1 MLNEGRQSVEKIDTD
16 ESNRSGHSEID
27 LYSFHEQAAGRLVI
41 DPGEA
46 KVEFGEAVASRLKL
60 SPDGTK
66 VLWPQ
71 PTDSMEDPQ
80 NWSDRRKLLMLIIV
94 TLVRPCSNFE
104 PGVAAVFKLA
114 IQYNITPAVI
124 NNRSTAWSIFLL
136 GWGGIAAVILIRRVG
151 RLPVLFWSQV
161 LGVAFL
167 VGATFAPNLKTLI
180 SMRCLSAF
188 FATTPQVTGLYIVTD
203 LYPFHL
209 QARTLNIWTM
219 GFIVSPFLSPFALG
233 FLVARTSWRWA
244 FGIGSIY
251 GAVVVVLIALFVE
264 ETMYD
269 RTVRPIP
276 PRPTSGVRYRIE
288 SLVGITGLKM
298 AKYRISWS
306 EAIISP
312 LRVVWRPHIFGL
324 LVFEALLF
332 GFGIGINVTTGVLLG
347 TPPPL
352 GFSWSEFA
360 IAGVYGTPIV
370 SVILGELIGR
380 YLNDGIMNWS
390 IRRNKGIFEA
400 ETRLWACYVALPLYI
415 CGFLVLGA
423 GFQKHLSPG
432 AIVMGWG
439 LAEVATMINT
449 VAVSLTRLQGEIS
462 ALLNLWRTLGG
473 FAVSYFQI
481 PWATEHGALQVFGV
495 EAAIVAGLFLVVIP
509 PLQRK
514 GRSIRARFSLH

>member
-1 MLNEGRQSVEKIDTD
+1 MSKSEEKIDIAD
-16 ESNRSGHSEID
+16 GSSGTSEDSEID
-27 LYSFHEQAAGRLVI
+27 LVSFHEQAAGRLVI
-41 DPGEA
+41 DPEEA
-46 KVEFGEAVASRLKL
+46 KIEFGEAVASRLKL

-71 PTDSMEDPQ
+71 PTDSPEDPQ
-80 NWSDRRKLLMLIIV
+80 NWSDRRKLLMLIII
-94 TLVRPCSNFE
+94 TLAAIVPDFDS
-104 PGVAAVFKLA
+104 GIGIAAVFKLA
-114 IQYNITPAVI
+114 IQFNTTTAVI
-124 NNRSTAWSIFLL
+124 NNLS
-136 GWGGIAAVILIRRVG
+136 WGGIAAVILIRRVG

-180 SMRCLSAF
+180 SMRCLSSF

-209 QARTLNIWTM
+209 QARMLNFWTM

-251 GAVVVVLIALFVE
+251 GAIVVVLIALFME

-276 PRPTSGVRYRIE
+276 SRPTSGVRYRIE
-288 SLVGITGLKM
+288 SLVGMTGLKM
-298 AKYRISWS
+298 AKYRISWP

-312 LRVVWRPHIFGL
+312 LRVIWRPHIFGL
-324 LVFEALLF
+324 LVFEAFLF
-332 GFGIGINVTTGVLLG
+332 GFGIGINVTTAVFLG
-347 TPPPL
+347 TPL
-352 GFSWSEFA
+352 
-360 IAGVYGTPIV
+360 PIGYV

-390 IRRNKGIFEA
+390 IRRNKGVFEA
-400 ETRLWACYVALPLYI
+400 ETRLWACYMALPLYI

-423 GFQKHLSPG
+423 AFQNHLSPG

-439 LAEVATMINT
+439 LAQVATMINT
-449 VAVSLTRLQGEIS
+449 VAVYRLPGFDPSITRLQGEIS
-462 ALLNLWRTLGG
+462 ALLNLARTLGG
-473 FAVSYFQI
+473 FGVSYFQI
-481 PWATEHGALQVFGV
+481 PWAIKSGALQVFGV

-509 PLQRK
+509 PLQLK
-514 GRSIRARFSLH
+514 GRVIRARFSLH